1 LKFLLPLL
9 AAALVTTQAAF
20 ANTIVYTANL
30 NGATEEPPTGS
41 PGIGFGTV
49 TIDDIANT
57 MAVDVTF
64 SGLTAGNTASHIHC
78 CTTAPGFG
86 NAGVAT
92 ITPTF
97 TGFPSGTTSGTYDH
111 VFDLTA
117 ASSYNP
123 AFVALQGSTTA
134 AESALLAGLA
144 SDEAYL
150 NIHTTNFSGG
160 EIRGFLVTTPEPA
173 SLPLAAL
180 TLGGLVIFWSA
191 RRLRSQVNA

>member
-20 ANTIVYTANL
+20 GSTIVYRANL
-30 NGATEEPPTGS
+30 NGATEEPPIPTQGTG
-41 PGIGFGTV
+41 FATV
-49 TIDDIANT
+49 TVDNIANT

-64 SGLTAGNTASHIHC
+64 SGLTTGDTASHIHC

-97 TGFPSGTTSGTYDH
+97 TGFPSGVTSGTYDH
-111 VFDLTA
+111 VFDLTS

-123 AFVALQGSTTA
+123 AFVTAEGSLTA
-134 AESALLAGLA
+134 AEAALLAGLA

-150 NIHTTNFSGG
+150 NIHTSMNPGG
-160 EIRGFLVTTPEPA
+160 EIRGFLVTSPEPA
-173 SLPLAAL
+173 SLPLAVL
-180 TLGGLVIFWSA
+180 TLGGLAFFWRA
-191 RRLRSQVNA
+191 KRLRSQANS

>member
-111 VFDLTA
+111 VFDLTM

-123 AFVALQGSTTA
+123 AFVTTEGSLAA
-134 AESALLAGLA
+134 AEAALLAGLA
-144 SDEAYL
+144 SDETYL
-150 NIHTTNFSGG
+150 NIHTSTNPGG
-160 EIRGFLVTTPEPA
+160 EIRGFLVTSPEPA

-180 TLGGLVIFWSA
+180 TLGGLAFFWRA
-191 RRLRSQVNA
+191 KRLRSQANA

>member
-20 ANTIVYTANL
+20 ASTIVYTANL
-30 NGATEEPPTGS
+30 NGATEEPPIATLGTG
-41 PGIGFGTV
+41 FATV
-49 TIDDIANT
+49 TVDNIANT

-64 SGLTAGNTASHIHC
+64 SGLTSGDTASHIHC

-86 NAGVAT
+86 NVGVAT

-97 TGFPSGTTSGTYDH
+97 TGFPSGVTSGTYDH
-111 VFDLTA
+111 VFDLTS

-123 AFVALQGSTTA
+123 AFVTAEGSLTA
-134 AESALLAGLA
+134 AEAALLAGLA

-150 NIHTTNFSGG
+150 NIHTSTNPGG
-160 EIRGFLVTTPEPA
+160 EIRGFLVTSPEPA
-173 SLPLAAL
+173 SLPLAVL
-180 TLGGLVIFWSA
+180 TLGGLAFFWRA
-191 RRLRSQVNA
+191 KRLRS